1 MSQEL
6 NAIIIDDAAIITEG
20 LEVILNRHFFP
31 LSLTK
36 MSSFPSNLDK
46 LIKAKVDI
54 LFVNSHLLW
63 QYNGDLQHL
72 TDSIK
77 AKNISIVGYNIQNK
91 GQTKL
96 FSTTFSLDEKEEQFS
111 DKIKSLISKTNKFT
125 EEESSNLS
133 TREIEV
139 IREIINGNSNKEIA
153 EKLFISTHT
162 VITHRKNITHKL
174 GIKSISG
181 LTIYA
186 ILHGLVEIDQYK
198 QKAQE

>member
-1 MSQEL
+1 MTQKL
-6 NAIIIDDAAIITEG
+6 NAIIIDDSTIISEG
-20 LEVILNRHFFP
+20 LEVVLNRFFFP

-36 MSSFPSNLDK
+36 LSNFPSNLDK
-46 LIKAKVDI
+46 IINNKIDLIFI
-54 LFVNSHLLW
+54 NCQILW
-63 QYNGDLQHL
+63 QYNSDLLHL

-77 AKNISIVGYNIQNK
+77 SKNIPVIGYNVQNK
-91 GQTKL
+91 GQNKF
-96 FSTTFSLDEKEEQFS
+96 FSATFDLDEKEEVICE
-111 DKIKSLISKTNKFT
+111 KIKSLVSKANKVV

-162 VITHRKNITHKL
+162 VITHRKNITQKL

-186 ILHGLVEIDQYK
+186 ILHGLVEIDEYK
-198 QKAQE
+198 QKS

>member
-46 LIKAKVDI
+46 LTKAKIDI
-54 LFVNSHLLW
+54 LFINSQLLW
-63 QYNGDLQHL
+63 QYDGDLQHL

-77 AKNISIVGYNIQNK
+77 AKNISIVGYNIHNK

-96 FSTTFSLDEKEEQFS
+96 FSTTFSLDEKEEQFC
-111 DKIKSLISKTNKFT
+111 DKIKSLVSKTNKFA

-133 TREIEV
+133 SREIEV

-198 QKAQE
+198 QKTQE